1 MSSIQSIVFS
11 IEQGWKPLFARRW
24 LREHNFHP
32 IKAVDRRVKGQLRY
46 RLQEPTKFH
55 RFITK
60 SLKGG
65 INLVIGVN

>member
-1 MSSIQSIVFS
+1 MSQIQSIVFS
-11 IEQGWKPLFARRW
+11 IRHGWIPMSARRW
-24 LREHNFHP
+24 IKEHEFYP
-32 IKAVDRRVKGQLRY
+32 IKSVDRRIKGQLRY
-46 RLQEPTKFH
+46 RLREPRKFH